1 MKENKALKILIMIF
15 SLIAAILFLINAT
28 VILKPEIVTT
38 KVKPQKD
45 RIEVEIDKN
54 DKITSIRNN
63 FNNKPEPLITNEHK
77 KEDKTNSETT
87 TEKKPSDKK
96 TSKQKIEKLNA
107 SNIYKSKDN
116 NLRYVRPNGVDPI
129 LITRKYKFSTH
140 ENKNKQIDKAIIPLD
155 ELNFTKTSENKP
167 LNEYKT
173 DNFSFYFTDYLYQE
187 QIEPLIKQVKEYQK
201 RNKRNIITIWHFEY
215 EKDDSKYPKFIR
227 LEIFS
232 PQEKK
237 DLNVGLDIAIKLHNT
252 TKDKK
257 RIDFKN
263 NEFIQ
268 QNLEENSE
276 ENSDKK

>member
-1 MKENKALKILIMIF
+1 MQENKALKILIMIF
-15 SLIAAILFLINAT
+15 SLIAVILFLINAT

-63 FNNKPEPLITNEHK
+63 FNNKLEPLITKEHK
-77 KEDKTNSETT
+77 KKTNSKTNFEPTT
-87 TEKKPSDKK
+87 K
-96 TSKQKIEKLNA
+96 TSKQKMEKLNA

-140 ENKNKQIDKAIIPLD
+140 ENDKKQIDKAIIPLD

-268 QNLEENSE
+268 QNLEES
-276 ENSDKK
+276 SDKK

>member
-1 MKENKALKILIMIF
+1 MQENKALKILIMIF
-15 SLIAAILFLINAT
+15 SLIAVILFLINAT
-28 VILKPEIVTT
+28 VVLKPEIVTS

-45 RIEVEIDKN
+45 RIEVEIDKD
-54 DKITSIRNN
+54 DKIKSIRNN
-63 FNNKPEPLITNEHK
+63 FNNKPEPLITNENK
-77 KEDKTNSETT
+77 KENKIKNNSEPT
-87 TEKKPSDKK
+87 TETK
-96 TSKQKIEKLNA
+96 TSKQKMEKLNA
-107 SNIYKSKDN
+107 SNVYKSEDT

-140 ENKNKQIDKAIIPLD
+140 ENENKQIDKAIIPSD
-155 ELNFTKTSENKP
+155 QLNFVKNSENKP

-187 QIEPLIKQVKEYQK
+187 QIEPLIKQVKDYQK
-201 RNKRNIITIWHFEY
+201 RNKRNIITIWEFEY

-227 LEIFS
+227 LAIFS

-237 DLNVGLDIAIKLHNT
+237 DLNVGLDVAIKLHNT

-257 RIDFKN
+257 KIDFKN

-268 QNLEENSE
+268 QNLEENS
-276 ENSDKK
+276 SKK

>member
-15 SLIAAILFLINAT
+15 SLIAVILFLINAT

-63 FNNKPEPLITNEHK
+63 FNNKLEPLITNEHK
-77 KEDKTNSETT
+77 TNSENNSEPNSKTT
-87 TEKKPSDKK
+87 TKEKP
-96 TSKQKIEKLNA
+96 SKQKMEKLNA

-140 ENKNKQIDKAIIPLD
+140 ENDKKQIDKAIIPLD
-155 ELNFTKTSENKP
+155 ELNFTKTSEDKP
-167 LNEYKT
+167 LNKYKT

-201 RNKRNIITIWHFEY
+201 KNKRNVVTIWHFEY

-237 DLNVGLDIAIKLHNT
+237 DLNVGLDVAIKLHNT

-268 QNLEENSE
+268 QNLEED
-276 ENSDKK
+276 SDKK

>member
-15 SLIAAILFLINAT
+15 SLITVILFLINAT

-63 FNNKPEPLITNEHK
+63 FNNKLEPLITKEHK
-77 KEDKTNSETT
+77 KKTNSKTNSEPTT
-87 TEKKPSDKK
+87 K
-96 TSKQKIEKLNA
+96 TSKQKMEKLNA
-107 SNIYKSKDN
+107 SNMYKSKDN

-140 ENKNKQIDKAIIPLD
+140 ENDKKQIDKAIIPFD

-201 RNKRNIITIWHFEY
+201 RNKRNVITIWHFEY

-237 DLNVGLDIAIKLHNT
+237 DLNVGLDVAIKLHNI

-268 QNLEENSE
+268 QNLEES
-276 ENSDKK
+276 SDKK

>member
-15 SLIAAILFLINAT
+15 SLIAVILFLINAT

-63 FNNKPEPLITNEHK
+63 FNNKLEPLITKEHK
-77 KEDKTNSETT
+77 KKTNSETNSEPT
-87 TEKKPSDKK
+87 TK
-96 TSKQKIEKLNA
+96 TSKQKMEKLNA
-107 SNIYKSKDN
+107 SNMYKSKDN
-116 NLRYVRPNGVDPI
+116 NLCYVRPNGVDPI

-140 ENKNKQIDKAIIPLD
+140 ENDKKQIDKAIIPLD

-201 RNKRNIITIWHFEY
+201 RNKRNIITIWNFEY